1 MEHIPNEYV
10 TEERHC
16 RNQKGP
22 QDNVREYFNRLLVP
36 RNRRKPLAPGK
47 LRNISTRQR
56 HYSFVSVCVY
66 GE

>member
-22 QDNVREYFNRLLVP
+22 QDMCE
-36 RNRRKPLAPGK
+36 
-47 LRNISTRQR
+47 NISTDCQEPVLKFSEDGR
-56 HYSFVSVCVY
+56 
-66 GE
+66 